1 MQIILAPKFNKKY
14 KKLHANQLADA
25 NKAISVVIKNPS
37 IGEQKKGDLNWL
49 RVHKFKMVGQ
59 LTLLG
64 YSIHNDETIVLTFI
78 DIGSHENF
86 YRDIK
91 KP

>member
-1 MQIILAPKFNKKY
+1 MRIEQKPRFQKKY
-14 KKLHANQLADA
+14 KKLHPNQRKDADG
-25 NKAISVVIKNPS
+25 AISDIIENPG
-37 IGEQKKGDLNWL
+37 IGERKKDDLGWL

-59 LTLLG
+59 LTLIG
-64 YSIHNDETIVLTFI
+64 YSVENDDTVVLVFV

-91 KP
+91 KL